1 MKKIL
6 ALFALCMMALA
17 IQAKDITIYVQAEK
31 APYIWAW
38 ESGSGGM
45 NLTGGTWPGL
55 QMTLKKTINETEFW
69 YMTFTTEKTINVIFN
84 DGGTDG
90 KGTGAKQTGDI
101 NDINSDHYF
110 TYNGTTSYTDVTEQY
125 ADIPDAV
132 IEFLALTGNH
142 KADWDT
148 NDNFTYLGDNKYQ
161 IFVDL
166 TGVEIND
173 EDPLGERW
181 EFSARPNGQ
190 GWVNEANA
198 TVEDPDNVL
207 DHEDPSNTNFVIY
220 LDDPNINCYQYTIT
234 ATWVT
239 GKSSLNGWTI
249 RIEKGNTTGI
259 STTISDVKAQ
269 QKAVFNLNGQRVGK
283 NYKGI
288 VVTNGKKIA
297 VK

>member
-101 NDINSDHYF
+101 NDITNADHF
-110 TYNGTTSYTDVTEQY
+110 KWMLDEFLVCDLGNVNKAILMYTDVHKCTEVD
-125 ADIPDAV
+125 DISHCTFKYHSHFEILHVENVAPKDRCRH
-132 IEFLALTGNH
+132 I
-142 KADWDT
+142 
-148 NDNFTYLGDNKYQ
+148 FT
-161 IFVDL
+161 
-166 TGVEIND
+166 
-173 EDPLGERW
+173 
-181 EFSARPNGQ
+181 
-190 GWVNEANA
+190 WVSSR
-198 TVEDPDNVL
+198 THQFFDNVCECHL
-207 DHEDPSNTNFVIY
+207 T
-220 LDDPNINCYQYTIT
+220 YTQFICKLFLII
-234 ATWVT
+234 VC
-239 GKSSLNGWTI
+239 KLFQL
-249 RIEKGNTTGI
+249 
-259 STTISDVKAQ
+259 V
-269 QKAVFNLNGQRVGK
+269 
-283 NYKGI
+283 YKLL
-288 VVTNGKKIA
+288 
-297 VK
+297 